1 MAETEIKPNGSSGR
15 MKILLKI
22 AFVFIV
28 CGAAWGAWWHFYARH
43 REVTDN
49 AYVTGNIVNIEPQT
63 PGVVVS
69 VEADTGTF
77 VEKGK
82 VLVRLGRA
90 DSSLAL
96 DRARAEL
103 ADTVRQ
109 TVVTRRKAPE
119 ARVVVQLRET
129 ELKKAKDDYK
139 RRGGLLETNAISKE
153 ELENSKNRLEQ
164 AKDSLKIAQAQL
176 STAIS
181 ARGYGTVEEQPAV
194 QRAKV
199 RFMEA
204 YLALRRLEIMAPVS
218 GYVAKRNA
226 QVGKLVNPGQPLMA
240 IAPLDE
246 IWVEGN
252 FKEGQ
257 IATIRMGQKVKLTS
271 DLYGGSVVYDGKVA
285 GLGAGTG
292 AVFALIPPQNATGN
306 WIKVVQR
313 VPVRITLDP
322 AQIKARPLVLGLSM
336 RAEVDIT
343 NQGGPTLAPAG
354 TVTGSFSTNVYEK
367 QIEGG
372 QELADE
378 VIARAKNGKV
388 EEP

>member
-1 MAETEIKPNGSSGR
+1 MAETESKSNGSAGR

-22 AFVFIV
+22 AFVFILI
-28 CGAAWGAWWHFYARH
+28 GAVWGGWWHFYARH

-63 PGVVVS
+63 SGVVVS

-82 VLVRLGRA
+82 TLVRLGKA
-90 DSSLAL
+90 DASVSLEK
-96 DRARAEL
+96 ARAEL

-109 TVVTRRKAPE
+109 TIVTRRRAPE
-119 ARVVVQLRET
+119 AQAIVKLKET
-129 ELKKAKDDYK
+129 ELAKAKDDY
-139 RRGGLLETNAISKE
+139 RRRNGLSDGDAISKE

-164 AKDSLKIAQAQL
+164 AKDSLKIAQAQMA
-176 STAIS
+176 TAMS
-181 ARGYGTVEEQPAV
+181 ARGYGAVEQQPAIE
-194 QRAKV
+194 RAKA
-199 RFMEA
+199 RFVEA
-204 YLALRRLEIMAPVS
+204 YLAWRRLEIVAPVS

-240 IAPLDE
+240 LAPLDE

-252 FKEGQ
+252 FKEVQ
-257 IATIRMGQKVKLTS
+257 IAPIRMGQKVKLTS
-271 DLYGGSVVYDGKVA
+271 DLYGGSVVYDGKIA

-322 AQIKARPLVLGLSM
+322 AQIKSRPLVLGLSM

-343 NQGGPTLAPAG
+343 NQDGPTLAPAG
-354 TVTGSFSTNVYEK
+354 TVTGSFKTDVYER
-367 QIEGG
+367 QIEGAK
-372 QELADE
+372 ELADE
-378 VIARAKNGKV
+378 VIAKAKNGKGD
-388 EEP
+388 

>member
-1 MAETEIKPNGSSGR
+1 MTETEIKPNGSSGR
-15 MKILLKI
+15 VKILLKI
-22 AFVFIV
+22 AFVFIAIGV
-28 CGAAWGAWWHFYARH
+28 AWGAWWHLYARY

-49 AYVTGNIVNIEPQT
+49 AYVTGNIVNIEPQV

-69 VEADTGTF
+69 VEADTGMF

-82 VLVRLGRA
+82 TLFRLGRVDA
-90 DSSLAL
+90 TVSL
-96 DRARAEL
+96 DKARAEL

-109 TVVTRRKAPE
+109 TIVIRRRAPE
-119 ARVVVQLRET
+119 TLAVLQLRET
-129 ELKKAKDDYK
+129 ELKKARDDYN
-139 RRGGLLETNAISKE
+139 RRIGLSEDNAISKE

-164 AKDSLKIAQAQL
+164 AKNSLKIAQTQL
-176 STAIS
+176 STAKS
-181 ARGYGTVEEQPAV
+181 ARGYGPVEEQPAV
-194 QRAKV
+194 ERAKA
-199 RFMEA
+199 RFVET
-204 YLALRRLEIMAPVS
+204 YLAWRRTEIMAPVS

-246 IWVEGN
+246 IWVEAN
-252 FKEGQ
+252 FKEAQ

-271 DLYGGSVVYDGKVA
+271 DLYGGSVVYDGKIA

-343 NQGGPTLAPAG
+343 NQGGQALAPTG
-354 TVTGSFSTNVYEK
+354 TVTGSFKTDVYEK
-367 QIEGG
+367 QIEGAK
-372 QELADE
+372 ELADE
-378 VIARAKNGKV
+378 VIAKSKNGK
-388 EEP
+388 ED

>member
-1 MAETEIKPNGSSGR
+1 MAETQSKPNGASGR
-15 MKILLKI
+15 VKILLKI
-22 AFVFIV
+22 AFVFIAI
-28 CGAAWGAWWHFYARH
+28 GGAWGAWWHFYARH

-82 VLVRLGRA
+82 TLVRLGRA
-90 DSSLAL
+90 DASVAL
-96 DRARAEL
+96 DKAKAEL

-109 TVVTRRKAPE
+109 TIVIRRRAPE
-119 ARVVVQLRET
+119 ARAVAQLRET
-129 ELKKAKDDYK
+129 ELEKARDDYK
-139 RRGGLLETNAISKE
+139 RRSGLLADNAISKE
-153 ELENSKNRLEQ
+153 EMDNAKNRLEQ

-176 STAIS
+176 STAVS
-181 ARGYGTVEEQPAV
+181 ARGYGPVEEQPAIE
-194 QRAKV
+194 RAKARLV
-199 RFMEA
+199 EV
-204 YLALRRLEIMAPVS
+204 YLAWRRLEIMAPVS

-257 IATIRMGQKVKLTS
+257 IAAIRMGQKVKLIS

-343 NQGGPTLAPAG
+343 NQSGQTLAPTG
-354 TVTGSFSTNVYEK
+354 TNTGSFKTDVYEK
-367 QIEGG
+367 QIEGAK
-372 QELADE
+372 ELADE
-378 VIARAKNGKV
+378 VIARAKNGKGD
-388 EEP
+388 

>member
-1 MAETEIKPNGSSGR
+1 MAETQTKPNGSAGR
-15 MKILLKI
+15 VKLLLKI
-22 AFVFIV
+22 AFVFVAI
-28 CGAAWGAWWHFYARH
+28 GGAWGAWWHFYARY

-69 VEADTGTF
+69 VEADTGMF

-82 VLVRLGRA
+82 TLFRLGRA
-90 DSSLAL
+90 DATVSMDKAK
-96 DRARAEL
+96 AEL

-109 TVVTRRKAPE
+109 TIVIRRRAPE
-119 ARVVVQLRET
+119 ARAIVKLRET
-129 ELKKAKDDYK
+129 ELKKARDDY
-139 RRGGLLETNAISKE
+139 RRRKGLLDDNAISKE
-153 ELENSKNRLEQ
+153 EVENAKNRLEQ
-164 AKDSLKIAQAQL
+164 AEDSLKIAQTQM
-176 STAIS
+176 STAES
-181 ARGYGTVEEQPAV
+181 ARGYGPVEEQPAIE
-194 QRAKV
+194 RAKA
-199 RFMEA
+199 RFVES
-204 YLALRRLEIMAPVS
+204 YLAWRRLEIVAPVS

-257 IATIRMGQKVKLTS
+257 IAAIRMGQKVKLTS

-336 RAEVDIT
+336 RAEVDVT

-354 TVTGSFSTNVYEK
+354 TVTGSFKTDAYEK
-367 QIEGG
+367 QMEGG
-372 QELADE
+372 KELADE
-378 VIARAKNGKV
+378 VIAKAKNGK
-388 EEP
+388 ED